1 MPSTE
6 RVMPWQQ
13 LVMEID
19 PGESEALEAALL
31 EAGAVAV
38 TLEDGADQPL
48 FEPPPGATPLWDH
61 LRLTALLP
69 RESDPLRVL
78 LDLAAR
84 YHPRPLPPHRL
95 EWLADQAWERA
106 WLKDFKPM
114 RFGQRL
120 WVVPSAHQPPDP
132 SAVNLRLDPGLA
144 FGTGTHPTTA
154 LCLTWL
160 DGAELGGLRVIDY
173 GCGSGILG
181 VAAGL
186 LGAAGIEAVDID
198 PQALTAT
205 RENARRND
213 LLDRVHVSAPETL
226 AEAADVLLANILA
239 GPLQELAPRFRNL
252 LKPGGWLVMAG
263 LLARHVA
270 PLQAAYGDW
279 ITLSAV
285 GEREGWVCLA
295 GQRPRN

>member
-1 MPSTE
+1 
-6 RVMPWQQ
+6 MPWQQ
-13 LVMEID
+13 LVMEIG

-48 FEPPPGATPLWDH
+48 FEPPPGATPLWDR

-69 RESDPLRVL
+69 LESDPLRVL
-78 LDLAAR
+78 LDLAAQC
-84 YHPRPLPPHRL
+84 HPQPLPPHRL
-95 EWLADQAWERA
+95 EWLDDQAWERA

-160 DGAELGGLRVIDY
+160 DGAELAGLRVIDY

-186 LGAAGIEAVDID
+186 LGATSIEAVDID

-213 LLDRVHVSAPETL
+213 LLGRVHVSAPETL

-239 GPLQELAPRFRNL
+239 GPLQELAPRFRDL

-295 GQRPRN
+295 GRRLRD

>member
-1 MPSTE
+1 
-6 RVMPWQQ
+6 MPWQQ
-13 LVMEID
+13 LVIEVD
-19 PGESEALEAALL
+19 RDEAEDLDAALTV
-31 EAGAVAV
+31 AGALAV
-38 TLEDGADQPL
+38 TMEDAADQPL
-48 FEPPPGATPLWDH
+48 FEPPPGATPLWNR

-69 RESDPLRVL
+69 READPLRFL
-78 LDLAAR
+78 LELAA
-84 YHPRPLPPHRL
+84 HCQPRPLPPHRL
-95 EWLADQAWERA
+95 EWLDDEAWERA

-114 RFGQRL
+114 RFGKRL

-132 SAVNLRLDPGLA
+132 GAINLRLDPGLA

-160 DGAELGGLRVIDY
+160 DGAELSGLRVIDY

-186 LGAAGIEAVDID
+186 LGAARIDAVDID

-213 LLDRVHVSAPETL
+213 LLDRVHVTDPEAI
-226 AEAADVLLANILA
+226 AEAADLLLANILA
-239 GPLQELAPRFRNL
+239 GPLQELAPRFHNL

-279 ITLSAV
+279 SELSAV

-295 GQRPRN
+295 GQRPRD

>member
-1 MPSTE
+1 
-6 RVMPWQQ
+6 MPWQQ
-13 LVMEID
+13 LVMEIG

-48 FEPPPGATPLWDH
+48 FEPPPGATPLWDR

-69 RESDPLRVL
+69 LESDPLRVL
-78 LDLAAR
+78 LDLAAQR
-84 YHPRPLPPHRL
+84 HPLPLPPHRL
-95 EWLADQAWERA
+95 EWLDDQAWERA

-160 DGAELGGLRVIDY
+160 DGAELAGLRVIDY

-186 LGAAGIEAVDID
+186 LGAASVEAVDID
-198 PQALTAT
+198 PQALTAM

-213 LLDRVHVSAPETL
+213 LLGRVHVSAPETL

-239 GPLQELAPRFRNL
+239 GPLQELAPRFRDL

-270 PLQAAYGDW
+270 PLQATYGDW

-295 GQRPRN
+295 GRRLRD

>member
-1 MPSTE
+1 
-6 RVMPWQQ
+6 MPWQQ
-13 LVMEID
+13 LVMEIG
-19 PGESEALEAALL
+19 PGESEALEAALR

-48 FEPPPGATPLWDH
+48 FEPPPGATPLWDR

-69 RESDPLRVL
+69 LEADPLRVL
-78 LDLAAR
+78 LDLAAQ

-95 EWLADQAWERA
+95 EWLDDQAWERA

-154 LCLTWL
+154 LCLAWL
-160 DGAELGGLRVIDY
+160 DGAELAGLRVIDY

-186 LGAAGIEAVDID
+186 LGAANIEAVDID

-205 RENARRND
+205 RENARCNG
-213 LLDRVHVSAPETL
+213 LLGRVHVSAPETL
-226 AEAADVLLANILA
+226 GEAADVLLANILA
-239 GPLQELAPRFRNL
+239 GPLQELAPRFRDL

-285 GEREGWVCLA
+285 DEREGWVCLA

>member
-1 MPSTE
+1 
-6 RVMPWQQ
+6 MPWQQ
-13 LVMEID
+13 LVMEIG
-19 PGESEALEAALL
+19 PGESEALEAALM

-38 TLEDGADQPL
+38 TMEDGADQPL
-48 FEPPPGATPLWDH
+48 FEPPPGATPLWDR

-69 RESDPLRVL
+69 LESDPLRVL
-78 LDLAAR
+78 LDVAAQC
-84 YHPRPLPPHRL
+84 HPQPLPPHRF
-95 EWLADQAWERA
+95 EWLDDQAWERA

-114 RFGQRL
+114 RFGRRL
-120 WVVPSAHQPPDP
+120 WVVPSVHQPPD
-132 SAVNLRLDPGLA
+132 SAAVNLCLDPGLA

-160 DGAELGGLRVIDY
+160 DGAELAGLRVIDY

-186 LGAAGIEAVDID
+186 LGAASIEAVDID

-205 RENARRND
+205 RENARRNG
-213 LLDRVHVSAPETL
+213 LLDRVHVTAPETL
-226 AEAADVLLANILA
+226 TAAADVLLANILA
-239 GPLQELAPRFRNL
+239 GPLQELAPRFRDL
-252 LKPGGWLVMAG
+252 LRPGGWLVMAG

-279 ITLSAV
+279 IALSAV
-285 GEREGWVCLA
+285 AEREGWVCLA
-295 GQRPRN
+295 GQRPRT